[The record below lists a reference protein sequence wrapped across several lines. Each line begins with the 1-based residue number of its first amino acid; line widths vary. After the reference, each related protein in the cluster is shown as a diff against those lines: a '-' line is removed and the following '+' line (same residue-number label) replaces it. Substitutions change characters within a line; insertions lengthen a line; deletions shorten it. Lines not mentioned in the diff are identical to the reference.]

1 MSTGVPSLPRRFRS
15 AAPAKRRVLQSAG
28 LPKHLYFLIIAGY
41 ACLLPREFTVS
52 IAGAN
57 LPPYRLMLVFSLPFI
72 VQSFQSGGVKVRP
85 FDAVVVLAALWF
97 PIALA
102 NTATMRDVF
111 IVGGSQGIDYP
122 LSYLLGRA
130 SIRHYRDVGRFFRA
144 LIPGLA
150 VIALILAAEAVS
162 GQMILRPL
170 AAQITG
176 QAPPILYEQERF
188 GLLRATGPF
197 PHPILAGLFMA
208 TILPFAWYVL
218 RRPAYRAIG
227 LVIAFCAVFTVSSAA
242 VIAGAISGAAIIL
255 NWLKRETRLPV
266 WPLALFGASVI
277 ALFIELASG
286 NGLLNFLLRNFTL
299 DSGSAFYRRLIW
311 EYAGAEALAHPFFG
325 IGLRDWER
333 LPWMVESIDSYWL
346 LLATRYGMP
355 LPALIMVLMVGAI
368 VITLRQ
374 SRGRPRYERDIAA
387 AFAIAIASM
396 IVAGF
401 TVFIW
406 ENMTCWLLLLCGMAV
421 SLGMEQKP
429 QKRRVRRPTPRPA
442 FSSPTVDGAS

>member
-1 MSTGVPSLPRRFRS
+1 MNPLATSHVSGFRDRQTARPKVRRRE
-15 AAPAKRRVLQSAG
+15 G
-28 LPKHLYFLIIAGY
+28 LPKYLYFLIIAGY

-57 LPPYRLMLVFSLPFI
+57 LPPYRLMLVLSLPFI
-72 VQSFQSGGVKVRP
+72 VQSFQSGAVRVRP

-130 SIRHYRDVGRFFRA
+130 SIRHYRDVGKFFRA
-144 LIPGLA
+144 IIPGLA
-150 VIALILAAEAVS
+150 VIALILAAEAIS

-176 QAPPILYEQERF
+176 QAPPVLYERERF
-188 GLLRATGPF
+188 GLLRAIGPF

-208 TILPFAWYVL
+208 TILPFAWYVF
-218 RRPAYRAIG
+218 RRPAYRALG
-227 LVIAFCAVFTVSSAA
+227 LGIAFCAVFTVSSAA
-242 VIAGAISGAAIIL
+242 VIAAAISAAAITL

-266 WPLALFGASVI
+266 WPLATFGASAI

-311 EYAGAEALAHPFFG
+311 EYAGAEALSHPLFG

-355 LPALIMVLMVGAI
+355 LPAMIMVLMVGAI
-368 VITLRQ
+368 AITLRQ
-374 SRGRPRYERDIAA
+374 SRGRSRYERDVAS

-421 SLGMEQKP
+421 SLGMDRTHRA
-429 QKRRVRRPTPRPA
+429 RRVKRPKLRPA
-442 FSSPTVDGAS
+442 FDPPMADRIS